1 MRIELGKNRKER
13 KYVLHKLR
21 KKAPRR
27 RLAVRLP
34 AAARAADVHTAGAA
48 AAKLRRTHAEF
59 SDAAA
64 VLRAA
69 AGAIP
74 GAAAGFTGYARARCA
89 EKLFRVSAVPHYG
102 DSLFGEFAVSDHRK
116 PVPAGSGVPYEM
128 QFIISPGDLYSAL
141 SDAQSGTT
149 IGTVIGMLITGGLM
163 AAAYW
168 ITYISAKS
176 PSVPAA
182 KTAGLTI
189 MKVFSI
195 ISLVVLSLAEVL
207 CVVLAVIF
215 GVALAGNDYGYMDEM
230 MSGFFII
237 LIAACIIGFVVLI
250 FEIIYEA
257 KVIKMLNSAKNA
269 MLTGMV
275 PNKASVFVAVI
286 CFISAAVSFFSV
298 FGDAVLYGWIR
309 VPLGLTSVALNVL
322 YGLLILQFNK
332 MLKNAGM
339 AR

>member
-1 MRIELGKNRKER
+1 MYCTNCGRKLPEDGSPCVCR
-13 KYVLHKLR
+13 QQPAQPEQQTYTQPVQPQQNYGAPTQNFQMPPQYYAQPPVQYPVQRPITPVHGVLKSFFASPLF
-21 KKAPRR
+21 
-27 RLAVRLP
+27 LI
-34 AAARAADVHTAGAA
+34 TAI
-48 AAKLRRTHAEF
+48 LF
-59 SDAAA
+59 S
-64 VLRAA
+64 VNL
-69 AGAIP
+69 
-74 GAAAGFTGYARARCA
+74 
-89 EKLFRVSAVPHYG
+89 LFQIIA
-102 DSLFGEFAVSDHRK
+102 SLFPQD
-116 PVPAGSGVPYEM
+116 PAYIVNQIYSN
-128 QFIISPGDLYSAL
+128 LYSAL

-149 IGTVIGMLITGGLM
+149 VGTVIGMLITGGLM

-168 ITYISAKS
+168 ITYISAKN
-176 PSVPAA
+176 PSIPAA

-195 ISLVVLSLAEVL
+195 ISLVVMSLAEVL

-230 MSGFFII
+230 MSVIFVF
-237 LIAACIIGFVVLI
+237 LIAACIFGFVVLI

-322 YGLLILQFNK
+322 YGLLVLQFNK

>member
-1 MRIELGKNRKER
+1 MNL
-13 KYVLHKLR
+13 
-21 KKAPRR
+21 
-27 RLAVRLP
+27 
-34 AAARAADVHTAGAA
+34 
-48 AAKLRRTHAEF
+48 
-59 SDAAA
+59 
-64 VLRAA
+64 
-69 AGAIP
+69 
-74 GAAAGFTGYARARCA
+74 
-89 EKLFRVSAVPHYG
+89 LFQIIA
-102 DSLFGEFAVSDHRK
+102 SLFPQD
-116 PVPAGSGVPYEM
+116 PAYIVNQIYSNLPYEM

-176 PSVPAA
+176 PECSGAA

-250 FEIIYEA
+250 LRSFTKQ

-322 YGLLILQFNK
+322 FTVCLFCSLI
-332 MLKNAGM
+332 
-339 AR
+339 RC

>member
-1 MRIELGKNRKER
+1 
-13 KYVLHKLR
+13 
-21 KKAPRR
+21 
-27 RLAVRLP
+27 
-34 AAARAADVHTAGAA
+34 
-48 AAKLRRTHAEF
+48 
-59 SDAAA
+59 
-64 VLRAA
+64 
-69 AGAIP
+69 
-74 GAAAGFTGYARARCA
+74 
-89 EKLFRVSAVPHYG
+89 
-102 DSLFGEFAVSDHRK
+102 
-116 PVPAGSGVPYEM
+116 M
-128 QFIISPGDLYSAL
+128 QFIVSPGDLYSAL

-149 IGTVIGMLITGGLM
+149 VGTVIGMLITGGLM

-168 ITYISAKS
+168 ITYISAKN

-230 MSGFFII
+230 MSVLFLI
-237 LIAACIIGFVVLI
+237 LIVACIIGFVVLI

-322 YGLLILQFNK
+322 HGLLVLRFNK

>member
-1 MRIELGKNRKER
+1 MYCTNCGRKLPEDGSPCVCR
-13 KYVLHKLR
+13 RQPAQPEQQTYTQPVQPQQNYGAPTQNFQMPPQYYAQPPVQYPVQRPITPVHGVLKSFFASPLF
-21 KKAPRR
+21 
-27 RLAVRLP
+27 LI
-34 AAARAADVHTAGAA
+34 TAI
-48 AAKLRRTHAEF
+48 LF
-59 SDAAA
+59 S
-64 VLRAA
+64 VNL
-69 AGAIP
+69 
-74 GAAAGFTGYARARCA
+74 
-89 EKLFRVSAVPHYG
+89 LFQIIA
-102 DSLFGEFAVSDHRK
+102 SLFPQD
-116 PVPAGSGVPYEM
+116 PAYIVNQIYSNLPYEM
-128 QFIISPGDLYSAL
+128 QFIVSPGDLYSAL

-149 IGTVIGMLITGGLM
+149 VGTVIGMLITGGLM

-168 ITYISAKS
+168 ITYISAKN

-275 PNKASVFVAVI
+275 PNKASMFVAVI

-322 YGLLILQFNK
+322 YGLLVLQFNK

>member
-1 MRIELGKNRKER
+1 MYCTNCGRKLPEDGSPCVCR
-13 KYVLHKLR
+13 QQPAQPEQQTYIPPVQPQNYGTPTQNFQMPPQYFAQPPVQYPVQQPVMQVSPVHGVLKSFFTSPLFLITAIVFSAHLLLQII
-21 KKAPRR
+21 ANLIPQD
-27 RLAVRLP
+27 P
-34 AAARAADVHTAGAA
+34 AYIVNQIYSN
-48 AAKLRRTHAEF
+48 L
-59 SDAAA
+59 
-64 VLRAA
+64 
-69 AGAIP
+69 
-74 GAAAGFTGYARARCA
+74 
-89 EKLFRVSAVPHYG
+89 
-102 DSLFGEFAVSDHRK
+102 
-116 PVPAGSGVPYEM
+116 PYEM
-128 QFIISPGDLYSAL
+128 QFIISPGDLYSAIA
-141 SDAQSGTT
+141 DAQGGTT

-168 ITYISAKS
+168 VTYISAKN
-176 PSVPAA
+176 PSIPAA

-195 ISLVVLSLAEVL
+195 ISLVVMSIALVL
-207 CVVLAVIF
+207 CVVLTVIF
-215 GVALAGNDYGYMDEM
+215 GAALASNDYGYMDEM
-230 MSGFFII
+230 MNVFFII
-237 LIAACIIGFVVLI
+237 LIAACIVGVIVLI

-275 PNKASVFVAVI
+275 PNKASMFVAVI

-322 YGLLILQFNK
+322 YGLLVLQFNK

>member
-1 MRIELGKNRKER
+1 M
-13 KYVLHKLR
+13 HKLR

-34 AAARAADVHTAGAA
+34 AAARTARAADVHTAGAA
-48 AAKLRRTHAEF
+48 AAKLWRTHAEF
-59 SDAAA
+59 QMPPQYYAQPPVQYPVQRPITPVHG
-64 VLRAA
+64 VLKSFFASPLFLIT
-69 AGAIP
+69 AI
-74 GAAAGFTGYARARCA
+74 
-89 EKLFRVSAVPHYG
+89 LFSANLLFQIIA
-102 DSLFGEFAVSDHRK
+102 SLFPQD
-116 PVPAGSGVPYEM
+116 PAYIVNQIYSSLPYEM

-149 IGTVIGMLITGGLM
+149 VGTVIGMLITGGLM

-168 ITYISAKS
+168 ITYISAKN

-195 ISLVVLSLAEVL
+195 ISLVVMSLAEVL

-230 MSGFFII
+230 MSVIFGI

-275 PNKASVFVAVI
+275 PNKASMFVAVI
-286 CFISAAVSFFSV
+286 CLFRRRCRSSPFSAMRCCTAGSV
-298 FGDAVLYGWIR
+298 FRSA
-309 VPLGLTSVALNVL
+309 
-322 YGLLILQFNK
+322 
-332 MLKNAGM
+332 
-339 AR
+339 

>member
-21 KKAPRR
+21 KKTPRR

-34 AAARAADVHTAGAA
+34 AAARTARAADVHTAGAA
-48 AAKLRRTHAEF
+48 AAKLRRTRAEF
-59 SDAAA
+59 SGAAA
-64 VLRAA
+64 VLCAA
-69 AGAIP
+69 AGAAI
-74 GAAAGFTGYARARCA
+74 
-89 EKLFRVSAVPHYG
+89 LFSANL
-102 DSLFGEFAVSDHRK
+102 LFQIIANLFPQD
-116 PVPAGSGVPYEM
+116 PAYIVNQIYSNLPYEM
-128 QFIISPGDLYSAL
+128 QFIISPSDLYSAL
-141 SDAQSGTT
+141 SDAQGGTT
-149 IGTVIGMLITGGLM
+149 VGTVIGMLITGGLM

-168 ITYISAKS
+168 ITYISAKN
-176 PSVPAA
+176 PGIPAA

-215 GVALAGNDYGYMDEM
+215 GVAFAGNDYGYMDEM
-230 MSGFFII
+230 MSVLFLI
-237 LIAACIIGFVVLI
+237 LIVACIIGFVVLI

-275 PNKASVFVAVI
+275 PNKASMFVAVI
-286 CFISAAVSFFSV
+286 CFISAAVSFFSI

-322 YGLLILQFNK
+322 HGLLVLRFNK

>member
-1 MRIELGKNRKER
+1 MHG
-13 KYVLHKLR
+13 VLKSFFASPLF
-21 KKAPRR
+21 
-27 RLAVRLP
+27 LI
-34 AAARAADVHTAGAA
+34 TAI
-48 AAKLRRTHAEF
+48 LF
-59 SDAAA
+59 S
-64 VLRAA
+64 VNL
-69 AGAIP
+69 
-74 GAAAGFTGYARARCA
+74 
-89 EKLFRVSAVPHYG
+89 LFQIIA
-102 DSLFGEFAVSDHRK
+102 SLFPQD
-116 PVPAGSGVPYEM
+116 PAYIVNQIYSNLPYEM

-195 ISLVVLSLAEVL
+195 INLVVMSFAEVL

-230 MSGFFII
+230 MSVIFVF

-269 MLTGMV
+269 MRTGMV
-275 PNKASVFVAVI
+275 PNKASMFVAVI

-322 YGLLILQFNK
+322 YGLLVLQFNK